1 MTNQDIRGAVR
12 PSHAKNVVVI
22 GAGIV
27 GVSSALFLQRDGH
40 AVTLI
45 DPRGPAGGA
54 SYGNAGIIEDR
65 TCTPIATPGL
75 LRAVP
80 GMLMNPYGPLAIRPE
95 YGLRVL
101 PWLTKLLLATR
112 WSKINRTADAL
123 LSLSRHAVDAYGDLT
138 AVAKAGDVVQP
149 VGRLSV
155 YSTMSA
161 FEGDATSRAF
171 KQAKGFKL
179 DILDPH
185 EIHDLEPDL
194 APIFCKG
201 VFHPTSLFVTSPKR
215 LIDTCFKKFLDD
227 GGRYINEA
235 VVRIESGDTKPVAI
249 TSSASHTAD
258 FIVIASGVWSARLCE
273 TFGVK
278 VPLESERGYHITLP
292 GLQGVM
298 KRPTLWAEHYLNLCP
313 MEGGLRM
320 TIGVEYA
327 GIDAAP
333 NFNRVTRLLEQAKT
347 MLPKMLGQ
355 RAEGAWLGHR
365 PSLPDSLPVLG
376 RAPGNPNIVL
386 AFGHNHIGLT
396 LGPVTGRIVADLIS
410 GRDPKIDLKPFAA
423 DRSYIR

>member
-1 MTNQDIRGAVR
+1 M
-12 PSHAKNVVVI
+12 
-22 GAGIV
+22 
-27 GVSSALFLQRDGH
+27 
-40 AVTLI
+40 
-45 DPRGPAGGA
+45 
-54 SYGNAGIIEDR
+54 
-65 TCTPIATPGL
+65 PIATPGL
-75 LRAVP
+75 LRTIP
-80 GMLMNPYGPLAIRPE
+80 GMLINPYGPLTIRPE
-95 YGLRVL
+95 YSLRVL

-112 WSKINRTADAL
+112 WGKIARTAEAL
-123 LSLSRHAVDAYGDLT
+123 LSLSRQAVEAYGDLAT
-138 AVAKAGDVVQP
+138 LAPVDDVIRP

-179 DILDPH
+179 DVLGPH

-215 LIDTCFKKFLDD
+215 LIDTCFKKFLDN
-227 GGRYINEA
+227 GGRYINETVDRIAGGETEQTA
-235 VVRIESGDTKPVAI
+235 VTDKGSYA
-249 TSSASHTAD
+249 AD
-258 FIVIASGVWSARLCE
+258 FIVIASGAWSGRLCE
-273 TFGVK
+273 TIGIK

-298 KRPTLWAEHYLNLCP
+298 TRPTLWAEHYLNLCP

-333 NFNRVTRLLEQAKT
+333 NFNRVTRLLEHART
-347 MLPKMLGQ
+347 MLPRMAGQ
-355 RAEGAWLGHR
+355 RAEGEWLGHR

-376 RAPGNPNIVL
+376 RAPRNPNIVL
-386 AFGHNHIGLT
+386 AFGHNHVGLT
-396 LGPVTGRIVADLIS
+396 LGPVTGRIVSDLIS
-410 GRDPKIDLKPFAA
+410 GRDPKIDLGQYAA